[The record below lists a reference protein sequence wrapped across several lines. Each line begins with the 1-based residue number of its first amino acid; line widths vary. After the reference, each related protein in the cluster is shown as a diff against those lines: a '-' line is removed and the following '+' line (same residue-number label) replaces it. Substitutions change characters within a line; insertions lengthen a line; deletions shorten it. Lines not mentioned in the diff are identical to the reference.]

1 MIDAS
6 AFLSSID
13 AVFGHELPDEGK
25 KQQKELLSRIMQGAI
40 EKTPVDT
47 GELKASWTTD
57 GETYI
62 ENTAPH
68 AVAVEFGSSRKAPNG
83 MLRATL
89 AELGLD

>member
-1 MIDAS
+1 MIEAS
-6 AFLSSID
+6 AFLSSLD
-13 AVFGHELPDEGK
+13 AIFGHALTDEGK
-25 KQQKELLSRIMQGAI
+25 KHQRDILNRIMQGAI
-40 EKTPVDT
+40 DKTPVDT

-68 AVAVEFGSSRKAPNG
+68 AVAVEFGSSKKAPNG